1 MTGSKKFSEEL
12 REFVQSQNKNEDEE
26 AVLHIPLPE
35 GESERP
41 LFVMRRTNSEC
52 STVSTEPMDDNNG
65 LGQSNNQQ
73 QQLDS
78 DMRDQPEVP
87 KSDLKSTASQ
97 EANSKPKVIGSEPI
111 ETITP
116 STSDVPLK
124 SQADNTVKLVN
135 ADSVVISTEAARTQ
149 SNRTSICSLP
159 EELEVIDSY
168 HCDESEPEICDDAY
182 NPESNPSANF
192 VPASG
197 GMTLQLLNLQR
208 ALALDRINNPDQMRS
223 IYSIGS
229 MYPDLGDVHLS
240 QHLDSLMRSDADL
253 SYSETELL
261 TPSEFVLLLALLH
274 PTVTQLLFQI
284 D

>member
-1 MTGSKKFSEEL
+1 MLSRSQTPEVPVTGSKKFSEEL
-12 REFVQSQNKNEDEE
+12 RDFVQSQNKSEDEE

-35 GESERP
+35 GEGERP
-41 LFVMRRTNSEC
+41 LFVMHRTTSEC

-65 LGQSNNQQ
+65 LEQRDRQQ
-73 QQLDS
+73 QQAQADS
-78 DMRDQPEVP
+78 DKREQPDAPELELNSVP
-87 KSDLKSTASQ
+87 GQETSSEPKVVCSEPV
-97 EANSKPKVIGSEPI
+97 EAN
-111 ETITP
+111 TI
-116 STSDVPLK
+116 STNVVPLK
-124 SQADNTVKLVN
+124 HQAVNAIELVN
-135 ADSVVISTEAARTQ
+135 ADNVVITTEVACTR
-149 SNRTSICSLP
+149 SNRTSICSLS

-168 HCDESEPEICDDAY
+168 HCEESEPETCDDVY

-229 MYPDLGDVHLS
+229 MYPELGDVHLS

-261 TPSEFVLLLALLH
+261 TPSKHCL
-274 PTVTQLLFQI
+274 
-284 D
+284 